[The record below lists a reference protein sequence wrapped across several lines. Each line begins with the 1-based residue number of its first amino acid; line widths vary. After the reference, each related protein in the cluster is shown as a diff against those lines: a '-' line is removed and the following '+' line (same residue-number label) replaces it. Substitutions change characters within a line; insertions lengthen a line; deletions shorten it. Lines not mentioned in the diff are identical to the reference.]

1 MNQGETRWA
10 GVLAIV
16 GAGVVAS
23 LQVGKVIIAAPLLRQ
38 DMGLDLASIGT
49 LTAVFSL
56 LGVVGGIAAGGVI
69 ARFGARR
76 MLLLGLLATALGT
89 AMGAMAPSYGLLLAS
104 RVVEGLGFLMIT
116 VAGPAA
122 LQRMVSTSGRDF
134 AFALWSCYMPT
145 GMAIAMLASQAFDRW
160 QAYWWCAGA
169 AVVVALASVAA
180 LVPAG
185 ESTASA
191 SLSWR
196 GMRQD
201 TVDTL
206 GASGPVLLA
215 LSFTLYSLM
224 FFALFTFLPVLL
236 MEQLGLT
243 LAQAGLY
250 SAIASAANIIGNL
263 GAGVLLARGW
273 RRSTLIACA
282 SATMGVVALL
292 IFQSVLP
299 AMPTFLLCVLF
310 SAVGGL
316 IPATLL
322 GSAPL
327 VAPRPALT
335 AASVG
340 LVMQGSNLGQV
351 IGPVTVGV
359 ACASATMGVVA
370 LLIFQSVLPAMPT
383 FLLCVLFSAVGGLIP
398 ATLLGT
404 APLVAPR
411 PALTAASVGL
421 VMQGSNLGQVIG
433 PVTVGGVID
442 RYGWGAASYVVLAA
456 AVGGLVIAAGL
467 RKVRAARL

>member
-1 MNQGETRWA
+1 MNQVETRWA

-104 RVVEGLGFLMIT
+104 RVIEGLGFLMIT

-145 GMAIAMLASQAFDRW
+145 GMAVAMLASQAFDHW

-169 AVVVALASVAA
+169 AVAVALASVAA
-180 LVPAG
+180 LVPVG
-185 ESTASA
+185 ESTTSA

-201 TVDTL
+201 SVDTL
-206 GASGPVLLA
+206 GAAGPVLLA

-322 GSAPL
+322 G
-327 VAPRPALT
+327 
-335 AASVG
+335 
-340 LVMQGSNLGQV
+340 
-351 IGPVTVGV
+351 
-359 ACASATMGVVA
+359 
-370 LLIFQSVLPAMPT
+370 
-383 FLLCVLFSAVGGLIP
+383 
-398 ATLLGT
+398 T

-442 RYGWGAASYVVLAA
+442 RFGWGAASYVVLAA
-456 AVGGLVIAAGL
+456 ALGGLVIAAGL
-467 RKVRAARL
+467 RRVRAAHL

>member
-1 MNQGETRWA
+1 MNQVETRWA

-104 RVVEGLGFLMIT
+104 RVIEGLGFLMIT

-145 GMAIAMLASQAFDRW
+145 GMAVAMLASQAFDHW

-169 AVVVALASVAA
+169 AVAVALASVAA
-180 LVPAG
+180 LVPVG
-185 ESTASA
+185 ESTTSA

-201 TVDTL
+201 SVDTL
-206 GASGPVLLA
+206 GAAGPVLLA

-322 GSAPL
+322 G
-327 VAPRPALT
+327 
-335 AASVG
+335 
-340 LVMQGSNLGQV
+340 
-351 IGPVTVGV
+351 
-359 ACASATMGVVA
+359 
-370 LLIFQSVLPAMPT
+370 
-383 FLLCVLFSAVGGLIP
+383 
-398 ATLLGT
+398 T

-442 RYGWGAASYVVLAA
+442 RFGWGAASYVVLAA
-456 AVGGLVIAAGL
+456 ALGGLVIAAGL
-467 RKVRAARL
+467 RRVRAARL

>member
-1 MNQGETRWA
+1 MDQRETRWA

-49 LTAVFSL
+49 LTAVFSI
-56 LGVVGGIAAGGVI
+56 LGVIGGIAAGGVI

-76 MLLLGLLATALGT
+76 MLLLGLAATALGT
-89 AMGAMAPSYGLLLAS
+89 AAGATAPGYGVLLAS

-122 LQRMVSTSGRDF
+122 LQRMVSASNRDF
-134 AFALWSCYMPT
+134 AFALWSCYMPA
-145 GMAIAMLASQAFDRW
+145 GMAVAMLASQAFDQW

-169 AVVVALASVAA
+169 AVLVALACVAA
-180 LVPAG
+180 LAPATPG
-185 ESTASA
+185 SA

-196 GMRQD
+196 GLRQD
-201 TVDTL
+201 TADTL
-206 GASGPVLLA
+206 GAAGPVLLA
-215 LSFTLYSLM
+215 LSFTLYSVM

-263 GAGVLLARGW
+263 GAGMLLARGW
-273 RRSTLIACA
+273 RRSTLIATA
-282 SATMGVVALL
+282 SVTMGVVALL
-292 IFQSVLP
+292 IF
-299 AMPTFLLCVLF
+299 
-310 SAVGGL
+310 
-316 IPATLL
+316 
-322 GSAPL
+322 
-327 VAPRPALT
+327 R
-335 AASVG
+335 
-340 LVMQGSNLGQV
+340 
-351 IGPVTVGV
+351 
-359 ACASATMGVVA
+359 
-370 LLIFQSVLPAMPT
+370 SVLPAMPT

-442 RYGWGAASYVVLAA
+442 RYGWASASYVVLAA
-456 AVGGLVIAAGL
+456 GLGGVAIAVCL
-467 RKVRAARL
+467 RRVRAARL

>member
-1 MNQGETRWA
+1 MNQGETRWT

-122 LQRMVSTSGRDF
+122 LQRMVSASGRDF

-145 GMAIAMLASQAFDRW
+145 GMAVAMLASQAFDHW

-196 GMRQD
+196 GLRQD

-206 GASGPVLLA
+206 GAAGPVLLA

-282 SATMGVVALL
+282 SATMGL
-292 IFQSVLP
+292 
-299 AMPTFLLCVLF
+299 
-310 SAVGGL
+310 
-316 IPATLL
+316 
-322 GSAPL
+322 
-327 VAPRPALT
+327 
-335 AASVG
+335 
-340 LVMQGSNLGQV
+340 
-351 IGPVTVGV
+351 
-359 ACASATMGVVA
+359 VA

-456 AVGGLVIAAGL
+456 ALGGLVIAAGL
-467 RKVRAARL
+467 RRVRAARL

>member
-191 SLSWR
+191 PLSWR

-322 GSAPL
+322 G
-327 VAPRPALT
+327 
-335 AASVG
+335 
-340 LVMQGSNLGQV
+340 
-351 IGPVTVGV
+351 
-359 ACASATMGVVA
+359 
-370 LLIFQSVLPAMPT
+370 
-383 FLLCVLFSAVGGLIP
+383 
-398 ATLLGT
+398 T

>member
-1 MNQGETRWA
+1 MNQRETRWA

-49 LTAVFSL
+49 LTAVFSI
-56 LGVVGGIAAGGVI
+56 LGVIGGIAAGGVI

-76 MLLLGLLATALGT
+76 MLLLGLVATALGT
-89 AMGAMAPSYGLLLAS
+89 AAGATAPGYGVLLAS
-104 RVVEGLGFLMIT
+104 RVIEGLGFLMIT

-122 LQRMVSTSGRDF
+122 LQRMVSASNRDF
-134 AFALWSCYMPT
+134 AFALWSCYMPA
-145 GMAIAMLASQAFDRW
+145 GMAVAMLASQAFDQW

-169 AVVVALASVAA
+169 AVLVALACVAA
-180 LVPAG
+180 LAPATPG
-185 ESTASA
+185 SA

-196 GMRQD
+196 GLRQD
-201 TVDTL
+201 TADTL
-206 GASGPVLLA
+206 GAAGPVLLA
-215 LSFTLYSLM
+215 LSFTLYSVM

-263 GAGVLLARGW
+263 GAGMLLARGW
-273 RRSTLIACA
+273 RRSTLIATA
-282 SATMGVVALL
+282 SVTMGVVALL
-292 IFQSVLP
+292 IF
-299 AMPTFLLCVLF
+299 
-310 SAVGGL
+310 
-316 IPATLL
+316 
-322 GSAPL
+322 
-327 VAPRPALT
+327 R
-335 AASVG
+335 
-340 LVMQGSNLGQV
+340 
-351 IGPVTVGV
+351 
-359 ACASATMGVVA
+359 
-370 LLIFQSVLPAMPT
+370 SVLPAMPT

-442 RYGWGAASYVVLAA
+442 RYGWASASYVVLAA
-456 AVGGLVIAAGL
+456 GLGGVAIAACL